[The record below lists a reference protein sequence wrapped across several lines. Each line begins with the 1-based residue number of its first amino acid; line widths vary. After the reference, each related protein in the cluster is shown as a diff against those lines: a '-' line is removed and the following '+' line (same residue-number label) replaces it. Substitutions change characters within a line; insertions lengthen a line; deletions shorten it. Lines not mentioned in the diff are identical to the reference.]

1 MNYGWIYRERVKAAD
16 AGQTVLDYYTNK
28 YRHSSQTQWQSRI
41 ELGQIAIDGC
51 IIQSDRIVQAGDKLT
66 YHRPPWIEPEVP
78 LRFEILYEDLDLLL
92 IDKPSG
98 LPVIPG
104 GGFLSHTLLWQ
115 LKTLY
120 SEDTP
125 TPIHRLG
132 RGTSGLLL
140 LGRSQLAKS
149 NLAKQMRNRT
159 TGKDTCQLRKTYRA
173 IVAGNTIR
181 DRLTIEQPI
190 GKIPHPVLG
199 YIYGATSNGKYARS
213 ESKVIRRYSDR
224 TLLEVT
230 IYTGRPHQIRIHTA
244 AVGYPLWG
252 DPLYVV
258 GGSFAPIADK
268 QENIPVP
275 GDCGY
280 FLHAYSLSFIH
291 PRSQQKMDFEC
302 PAPENWEL
310 GT

>member
-1 MNYGWIYRERVKAAD
+1 MNHGWIYRDRVKSTD
-16 AGQTVLDYYTNK
+16 TGQTVLDYYTNK
-28 YRHSSQTQWQSRI
+28 YRHSSQSQWQSRI
-41 ELGQIAIDGC
+41 ESGQIAIDGC
-51 IIQSDRIVQAGDKLT
+51 IACGDRILQPGDSLT
-66 YHRPPWIEPEVP
+66 YHRAPWVEPEVP
-78 LRFEILYEDLDLLL
+78 LEFEILYQDLDLLL
-92 IDKPSG
+92 INKPSG

-104 GGFLSHTLLWQ
+104 GGFLEHTLWWQ

-120 SEDTP
+120 PEDTP

-149 NLAKQMRNRT
+149 SLAKQMRNST
-159 TGKDTCQLRKTYRA
+159 MGESSCQLRKTYRA
-173 IVAGNTIR
+173 LVIGNTIS

-190 GKIPHPVLG
+190 GKISHPVLG
-199 YIYGATSNGKYARS
+199 YIYGATSDGKYARS
-213 ESKVIRRYSDR
+213 KSRVIQRYPDR
-224 TLLEVT
+224 TLLEIT

-252 DPLYVV
+252 DPLYIA
-258 GGSFAPIADK
+258 GGTFAPIADK
-268 QENIPVP
+268 QKTIPVP

-280 FLHAYSLSFIH
+280 FLHAYRLSFTH

-302 PAPENWEL
+302 LTPKNWY
-310 GT
+310 